1 MGQDRSHTGDAMPD
15 EVPTL
20 GEGPDRTGSP
30 VSTSTM
36 LKRDQ
41 LLKRARNEPDEPDD
55 VEGESRLAQIL
66 LLGLVAFLLVDVGIV
81 AYRFG
86 WVGGAR
92 VEAPSPPAP
101 PPPPVEAP
109 KANDRPAEIEGVK
122 VKEGM
127 SDGLGRSET
136 RPEPAKRPV
145 NPPGM

>member
-1 MGQDRSHTGDAMPD
+1 MGQDRPDTGDAVPD

-20 GEGPDRTGSP
+20 GEGPERTGTP
-30 VSTSTM
+30 VSASTM

-41 LLKRARNEPDEPDD
+41 LLKKGRSDAEEPDE
-55 VEGESRLAQIL
+55 VEGESRVLQLL

-92 VEAPSPPAP
+92 VEAPP
-101 PPPPVEAP
+101 PPPPPRIEAP
-109 KANDRPAEIEGVK
+109 RENDRPVEIEGVK

-127 SDGLGRSET
+127 SDGLGRTET
-136 RPEPAKRPV
+136 RPEPAQRPV
-145 NPPGM
+145 NPPGL